1 MMVWNVWIDVLYRI
15 NRFLQ
20 PPFSYSIIIYV
31 QKYDDGGGDGL
42 DINHGII
49 KNNTEILATCV

>member
-1 MMVWNVWIDVLYRI
+1 MLVWNVWIDVLYRI

-20 PPFSYSIIIYV
+20 PLFSYSIIIYV

-42 DINHGII
+42 NINHGMI
-49 KNNTEILATCV
+49 KNNTEILVTGA